1 MINSA
6 VILQA
11 LLDGILNAG
20 IFGLAAVG
28 LTLLFGVMRVVN
40 FAHGEMLMVG
50 MYISYSLFAGF
61 GIHPYLTAFIVV
73 PALALLGVVMYRYL
87 LRPLAAAPETSQLLV
102 TLGLS
107 LVLQNGAMMIFG
119 ADFRSAVIPEASES
133 FALGPVVVPAA
144 RLYGFLVGMGA
155 CIALYLFLRFTD
167 FGVITRAAVQ
177 DRDAAALAGIDVEKI
192 LVVSAAV
199 AVGLLGLAAAWLVP
213 TIYLSPSIGH
223 TYLLPSFII
232 VILGGMGSVRGAIL
246 GSIVFGLS
254 QTLGAV
260 LIPGSLGLLI
270 PLFVFVA
277 LLLVRPSGL
286 FRGTV

>member
-1 MINSA
+1 MINDV
-6 VILQA
+6 VIMQA

-50 MYISYSLFAGF
+50 MYASFVLFTGF
-61 GIHPYLTAFIVV
+61 QIHPYLSVFIVV
-73 PALALLGVVMYRYL
+73 PALALFGVATYRFL
-87 LRPLAAAPETSQLLV
+87 LRPLATAPETAQLLV
-102 TLGLS
+102 TLGVS
-107 LVLQNGAMMIFG
+107 MVLQNGALMLFG
-119 ADFRSAVIPEASES
+119 ADFRSVVVPVGGES
-133 FALGPVVVPAA
+133 FVLGPVVASAA
-144 RLYGFLVGMGA
+144 RLYGFLVGMCA
-155 CIALYLFLRFTD
+155 CLALYLFLRFTD

-177 DRDAAALAGIDVEKI
+177 DRDAAALAGIDVDRI
-192 LVVSAAV
+192 LVVSAAI

-213 TIYLSPSIGH
+213 TIYLSPAIGH

-232 VILGGMGSVRGAIL
+232 VILGGMGSVRGAIV
-246 GSIVFGLS
+246 GSLVYGLS

-260 LIPGSLGLLI
+260 LVPGSLGLLI
-270 PLFVFVA
+270 PLIVFVT